1 MPPGPPEEG
10 RGGEEKGGEGMEGKG
25 RGGEGR
31 GGGGR
36 EGRNPLWDACSPTLN
51 KNPRKI
57 TDFEEFTNNSG
68 KVDKEYEP
76 SRSWTELKRQAC
88 EAAVTRS
95 MAKRAEKPM
104 RPLKSAEID
113 TSSINYEVLK
123 EEQKLDESLKKY
135 WRLSESKEQ
144 DASKACFIVKKGSAV

>member
-1 MPPGPPEEG
+1 MANDDASETDMEF
-10 RGGEEKGGEGMEGKG
+10 EKL
-25 RGGEGR
+25 
-31 GGGGR
+31 
-36 EGRNPLWDACSPTLN
+36 RNIN
-51 KNPRKI
+51 
-57 TDFEEFTNNSG
+57 FEEFTNNSG

-76 SRSWTELKRQAC
+76 SCSWTELKRQAC

-123 EEQKLDESLKKY
+123 EEQKLD
-135 WRLSESKEQ
+135 
-144 DASKACFIVKKGSAV
+144 